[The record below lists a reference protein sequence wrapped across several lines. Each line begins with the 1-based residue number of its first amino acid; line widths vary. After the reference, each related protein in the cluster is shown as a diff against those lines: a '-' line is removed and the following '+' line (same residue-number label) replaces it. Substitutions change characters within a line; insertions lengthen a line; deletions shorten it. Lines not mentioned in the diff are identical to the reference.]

1 MRVLRSLEEL
11 TAPLL
16 APALTIGNF
25 DGVHAGHSRIL
36 ASVAEEARAGGGTAV
51 AMTFDPHPAHVLGR
65 VAPPLLTTL
74 EQRLR
79 LLGENGIAVAL
90 VLEFTREVS
99 LLSPRAFVE
108 EIVCRRLGTRVVCVG
123 ENFRFGHRQAGD
135 VRLLEELGRELGLA
149 VRTIPPVI
157 VRGQVVS
164 SSLVRRL
171 VSEGDVAA
179 AAELLGRPFSLTG
192 EVLAGAGR
200 GREIGF
206 PTLNLHPEQECTPG
220 QGVYITD
227 TLLEGRLHP
236 SATNVG
242 VRPTFDGST
251 FAHRAERE
259 ARHGGPLAPPSA
271 GLVVE
276 SHLLD
281 YSGRVEGG
289 RLEVRFHERLRREQ
303 KFSSPEALR
312 EQIARDVEA
321 ARQFFGRQQPN
332 PKIEIRK

>member
-1 MRVLRSLEEL
+1 MRVLRSVEEL
-11 TAPLL
+11 TAPLP

-36 ASVAEEARAGGGTAV
+36 ASVAEEARARGGTAV

-79 LLGENGIAVAL
+79 LLGENGIGVAL

-123 ENFRFGHRQAGD
+123 ENFRFGQRQAGD

-220 QGVYITD
+220 QGVYITE
-227 TLLEGRLHP
+227 TLLEGRRHP

-242 VRPTFDGST
+242 VRPTFDG
-251 FAHRAERE
+251 
-259 ARHGGPLAPPSA
+259 GP
-271 GLVVE
+271 LVVE

-281 YSGRVEGG
+281 YSDRFEGG
-289 RLEVRFHERLRREQ
+289 RLEVLFHERLRREQ
-303 KFSSPEALR
+303 KFPSIEALR
-312 EQIARDVEA
+312 EQIAQDVEA
-321 ARQFFGRQQPN
+321 ARQFFGGQQPN
-332 PKIEIRK
+332 PKIEIRE